1 MAIQTEIWAR
11 EIAEK
16 LFPDNSFL
24 AQAISDDAWV
34 ENKTVHLPQAGALPA
49 VVKNRS
55 SFPATPT
62 QRTDTDATYD
72 LDEYTSTPSLV
83 RDIEEIETSY
93 AKRSSVVD
101 SHSKEINRQIANWL
115 AHSWAP
121 TDAAGMIRT
130 SGDAGAALTPGA
142 TGDRKKLTVEDI
154 ITAKDLLDDMDID
167 PGGRNILL
175 PSKMYN
181 SLLKDQW
188 KELVSLDKTGKAR
201 IASGVLMELFG
212 FKIWLRGSNNIL
224 SYSNAATPVLRT
236 PDASTL
242 TTANAAALVWHK
254 DFVRRAKGAVKVY
267 ADYDKP
273 EYYGSTFSAMARAG
287 GRKAYSDGT
296 GVVAII
302 ESATT

>member
-11 EIAEK
+11 DIAEK

-24 AQAISDDAWV
+24 AQSISDDAWV
-34 ENKTVHLPQAGALPA
+34 ENKTVHLPQAGALP
-49 VVKNRS
+49 VVEKNRS
-55 SFPATPT
+55 TFPAVPT
-62 QRTDTDATYD
+62 QRVDTDATYD

-93 AKRSSVVD
+93 AKRASVVD

-115 AHSWAP
+115 AYSWAP
-121 TDAAGMIRT
+121 TALTGMIRT
-130 SGDAGAALTPGA
+130 SGDAAAAITPGA
-142 TGDRKKLTVEDI
+142 TGDRKKLTVADI
-154 ITAKDLLDDMDID
+154 ISAKDLLDDMDID

-181 SLLKDQW
+181 ALLKDQW
-188 KELVSLDKTGKAR
+188 QDLVSLDKTGKAR
-201 IASGVLMELFG
+201 IQSGVLMELFG
-212 FKIWLRGSNNIL
+212 FKIWLRGSKNIL
-224 SYSNAATPVLRT
+224 SYSNAATPVLRA
-236 PDASTL
+236 PDAAAL

-254 DFVRRAKGAVKVY
+254 DFVRRAKGSVKVY

-296 GVVAII
+296 GVVAIV
-302 ESATT
+302 EAASV